1 MRSSCDRNHIEVQAQ
16 AELEVHIHFEVEVEV
31 PVLRLSNVQSSTSE
45 QASSADHCQ
54 LLGSIVDMPFA
65 ICIVFVLICL
75 TLRSARTHN
84 FRLPNR
90 TEQIR
95 FDGTALHFSPTAQKA
110 CEWPKQMAQHE
121 QFNVPI
127 KICQKSIE
135 GRQSIRHSFSLKSVA
150 FLNVL

>member
-16 AELEVHIHFEVEVEV
+16 AELEVQIHFEVEVEV

-95 FDGTALHFSPTAQKA
+95 FDGTALHFSPTAQKRVNGPNK
-110 CEWPKQMAQHE
+110 WPSMNSSMCPSKYVK
-121 QFNVPI
+121 NLSKGDNRSDILSP
-127 KICQKSIE
+127 
-135 GRQSIRHSFSLKSVA
+135 
-150 FLNVL
+150 